1 MGHSRPL
8 SLYFRLFN
16 TFLIQLIENKICR
29 WLDYLVSKATNLPT
43 EQQSLPNLS
52 LSQFVLQSSWVH
64 NILNSLSPNIYQV
77 ISSEAC
83 FNTLRGRVPIPR
95 IQYTSIAIVATCV
108 ETKYIAF
115 GAKVSSA
122 KASCTDLT
130 PTEY

>member
-1 MGHSRPL
+1 ML
-8 SLYFRLFN
+8 
-16 TFLIQLIENKICR
+16 E
-29 WLDYLVSKATNLPT
+29 ATNLPT

-95 IQYTSIAIVATCV
+95 KQYTSIAIVATCV

-115 GAKVSSA
+115 GAKVNIA